1 MTDLSAKLRTLYEK
15 CPTLQVERFLTDEE
29 YARLAE
35 LIVVCPVTPVGVA
48 WIRMKELTETDHG
61 GT

>member
-1 MTDLSAKLRTLYEK
+1 MTDLVEKLRTLNERV
-15 CPTLQVERFLTDEE
+15 PTLQVERVITEDE

-48 WIRMKELTETDHG
+48 WIRMKELTGENCD
-61 GT
+61 

>member
-1 MTDLSAKLRTLYEK
+1 MTDLVEKLRTLNERS
-15 CPTLQVERFLTDEE
+15 PTLQVERFFEDAD

-48 WIRMKELTETDHG
+48 WIRMKELTGENCD
-61 GT
+61 